1 MTDVLPFTPEGAE
14 SRRFF
19 HMRDVEWRDSG
30 SGSEEYTF
38 TGYPVVFDSW
48 SELLWTPRG
57 VFRERFLHGSFE
69 DVLANQPDVRLLKN
83 HNKDLVLART
93 KSGTLEITEE
103 EEALRNWA
111 RIAKTSY
118 ATDLKISMDRGD
130 IDQMS
135 VAFEL
140 DYDLGAEDRWYEDK
154 KTGEIKHDIIKVSD
168 VFDQS
173 IVTFPAYAE
182 TSAVMRDLQRAVDSD
197 RFETYTINTI
207 SPRALRQARGKRG
220 LQVEIKGTA
229 EASPRLYQRCRQA
242 IAETVWA
249 MHPSYINLFFAILD
263 ERAAGHK
270 PTDEE
275 IKERVGVK
283 RDNETYVSDGV
294 AVIPIMGPIMP
305 RAGAMA
311 QMSGAR
317 SLAEIK
323 QDFRQALNDPDISA
337 IVFDVDSPGG
347 VADGVQEFAS
357 EIKAARGKKP
367 ITAVAN
373 YMAASAAYWIAT
385 AADELV
391 VSPSAEVG
399 SVGVY
404 AAHQDR
410 SAEMEMKGIKTTY
423 VHAGDYKVELA
434 PDAPLSEE
442 AQAYLQEQVDNIYEE
457 FVGTVAKNRG
467 TTRKDVLANFGQG
480 RMKQAA
486 QAVESGM
493 ADRIATLDE
502 VVAGL
507 TSPKQKRSAQLTA
520 EQHGEQGGI
529 TDSYKDAH
537 AGGWMTADE
546 IRAGEFTEWPSG
558 DEVDLHIDGPDDD
571 YYAELYTPT
580 ILQGS
585 TEALPPHNTS
595 VVDERWD
602 AAEATE
608 RAHGERALRQLN
620 AWVDGAADPAQASSY
635 KFPHH
640 EVDEEGRVGPANIN
654 AVMRSLD
661 ALMDSKIPNE
671 DKEAVRRHLLRH
683 KEAWDSGYEVRIN
696 DVLDEAGFP
705 KELNSVFSGTVIID
719 ETRYPDDNVR
729 VHTGNE
735 SAAFG
740 EWYVSHMGDAVAAET
755 RDFLGLVA
763 TAERDPSGHDA
774 QVAQTE
780 TDSVGGA
787 TDDVAPAE
795 TDPVGDVSVP
805 VWKQQIKNDMQRARE
820 AGIRL
825 KKEMLQ

>member
-57 VFRERFLHGSFE
+57 VFRERFMHGSFT
-69 DVLANQPDVRLLKN
+69 DVLAAEPDVRLLKN
-83 HNKDLVLART
+83 HNKDMVLART

-154 KTGEIKHDIIKVSD
+154 KTGEVCHDIIKVSD

-182 TSAVMRDLQRAVDSD
+182 TSAVMRDLQRAMDSD
-197 RFETYTINTI
+197 RFESYTINTI
-207 SPRALRQARGKRG
+207 SPRALALSRSSGTVTSAS
-220 LQVEIKGTA
+220 TA
-229 EASPRLYQRCRQA
+229 EASPRLYKRCRQA

-249 MHPSYINLFFAILD
+249 MHPSYINLFYAILD

-275 IKERVGVK
+275 IKERVGIK
-283 RDNETYVSDGV
+283 RDNEPYVSDGV

-305 RAGAMA
+305 RAGAMS

-317 SLAEIK
+317 SLTEIK
-323 QDFRQALNDPDISA
+323 SDFRQALNDPEVNA
-337 IVFDVDSPGG
+337 IVFEVDSPGG
-347 VADGVQEFAS
+347 VADGVTEFAS
-357 EIKAARGKKP
+357 EIRAARGKKP
-367 ITAVAN
+367 TVAVAN

-385 AADELV
+385 AAEELV

-410 SAEMEMKGIKTTY
+410 SAELEMKGIKTTY
-423 VHAGDYKVELA
+423 VSAGDYKVELA
-434 PDAPLSEE
+434 PDQPLSED
-442 AQAYLQEQVDNIYEE
+442 AKSYLQDQVDNIYED
-457 FVGTVAKNRG
+457 FVGAVAKNRG

-493 ADRIATLDE
+493 ADRIATIED
-502 VVAGL
+502 VIAGF
-507 TSPKQKRSAQLTA
+507 TSPNQKREELQQQETTEELFGRNIASP
-520 EQHGEQGGI
+520 
-529 TDSYKDAH
+529 
-537 AGGWMTADE
+537 DE
-546 IRAGEFTEWPSG
+546 
-558 DEVDLHIDGPDDD
+558 D
-571 YYAELYTPT
+571 YYAEEYTPT

-595 VVDERWD
+595 VVDEQWD

-608 RAHGERALRQLN
+608 RATSQRALRQLH
-620 AWVDGAADPAQASSY
+620 AWADAAAPPGVASSY

-654 AVMRSLD
+654 AVIRSLD
-661 ALMDSKIPNE
+661 ALMDSKIPTE
-671 DKEAVRRHLLRH
+671 DKDAVRRHLLRH
-683 KEAWDSGYEVRIN
+683 KEAWDEGYKVEVN
-696 DVLDEAGFP
+696 DVPADEAP
-705 KELNSVFSGTVIID
+705 AALNPVFSGTVVID
-719 ETRYPDDNVR
+719 ES
-729 VHTGNE
+729 HSFTGNE

-740 EWYVSHMGDAVAAET
+740 EWYVRNMGDAVNAET

-763 TAERDPSGHDA
+763 TAETDPLGHEA
-774 QVAQTE
+774 QVAQ
-780 TDSVGGA
+780 
-787 TDDVAPAE
+787 AE
-795 TDPVGDVSVP
+795 TDPVGGATNDVAAAETDPSGGVSVP
-805 VWKQQIKNDMQRARE
+805 VWKQQIKQQTQRARE
-820 AGIRL
+820 ARIRL
-825 KKEMLQ
+825 TKEMLQ